1 MKILRNR
8 ELRLELILHLFAM
21 LLLFAAAAFGN
32 LSAYTLLAAATLLYT
47 GIHLLCSRL
56 RYRSIAKLSAALD
69 RILHGQEQLL
79 MTDNS
84 EGELSILSSEIQK
97 MTLRLKESSDALKA
111 DKIQLTEAIADI
123 SHQLRTPLTSMNLTV
138 SLLAA
143 EGLSEERRL
152 PLTHDL
158 RKCLRRIDWLI
169 EALLKISRIDA
180 GTVRFKAESVSVRE
194 LVEKAVGP
202 LAITM
207 ELKEQTLLRRI
218 AGERFTGDMAWCAE
232 ALGNILKN
240 CVEHTPKGGQ
250 IEITA
255 SETALYTEIIVR
267 DNGAG
272 FDPADLPHLFER
284 FYKGRHASAE
294 SIGIGLALSRMVIAA
309 QNGVLQASNRKG
321 GGAQFVIRFYK
332 GII

>member
-1 MKILRNR
+1 MFHNNK
-8 ELRLELILHLFAM
+8 ELRLSLILLSVATAILTLIAATISIAAGALV
-21 LLLFAAAAFGN
+21 LLLGLIAI
-32 LSAYTLLAAATLLYT
+32 TVHLATEYY
-47 GIHLLCSRL
+47 
-56 RYRSIAKLSAALD
+56 RYRKLQKLSSDLD
-69 RILHGQEQLL
+69 KLL
-79 MTDNS
+79 ISGTPLPISEYN
-84 EGELSILSSEIQK
+84 EGELSILANHIQK
-97 MTLRLKESSDALKA
+97 LTLRLTESV
-111 DKIQLTEAIADI
+111 EAIKAEKLYLAASLADI

-138 SLLAA
+138 SLLAS

-152 PLTHDL
+152 SLTHDL

-180 GTVRFKAESVSVRE
+180 GTVRFKAESVSVLE

-240 CVEHTPKGGQ
+240 CVEHTPNGGQ
-250 IEITA
+250 IEITS

-267 DNGAG
+267 DNGSG